1 MGKRLKIEFY
11 FDVFEKES
19 ELEEGWLDLLKA
31 AESACD
37 QAYAPYSNFTV
48 GAALRLEDGSLIIG
62 TNQENGAY
70 PLGLCAE
77 RVAFFAAGSQHPDQ
91 KITRVAV
98 AAKPSSSLDFSPVTP
113 CGGCRQVMLEYEQK
127 QDQPIP
133 IIFRGKGGQVFKID
147 SIEDLLPLPFESLNR
162 KNSA

>member
-62 TNQENGAY
+62 TNQENGA
-70 PLGLCAE
+70 PAGIRCLRGPSCIAPKIERLNVPVRLAGRRSSFVHFFELLLGL
-77 RVAFFAAGSQHPDQ
+77 V
-91 KITRVAV
+91 
-98 AAKPSSSLDFSPVTP
+98 
-113 CGGCRQVMLEYEQK
+113 
-127 QDQPIP
+127 
-133 IIFRGKGGQVFKID
+133 
-147 SIEDLLPLPFESLNR
+147 DLQF
-162 KNSA
+162 